1 MRLSFQHTIA
11 ENRRATTY
19 FAFCYPYS
27 YSECQKKMAKL
38 DERFRQQT
46 GNVDIYYHRYMS
58 CMVHIHM
65 YGQEQNTSIPYTTVN
80 NLASSPLWLLVVV
93 RCAIVSPAIHPHG
106 LGFTFSNWVPP
117 NMIEIVSASL
127 LGTVLC
133 MLLPLGCDKLK
144 NKVFLTTIV
153 DNALANMLL

>member
-11 ENRRATTY
+11 ENRRVTTY
-19 FAFCYPYS
+19 FAFCNPYS

-65 YGQEQNTSIPYTTVN
+65 YEQEQNASIPYTTVN
-80 NLASSPLWLLVVV
+80 NLASSPL
-93 RCAIVSPAIHPHG
+93 
-106 LGFTFSNWVPP
+106 
-117 NMIEIVSASL
+117 
-127 LGTVLC
+127 
-133 MLLPLGCDKLK
+133 
-144 NKVFLTTIV
+144 
-153 DNALANMLL
+153 